1 MHLPVPPE
9 VAFDYLVDPAN
20 RPQWQSSLRRV
31 EDVTGEIGV
40 GQRWVDVTSPGL
52 RPRMETTELD
62 RPLRW
67 TERGT
72 WRSFSAE
79 LTLEFAPA
87 PGGCEVEPTMRLS
100 ARGPAAVAARA
111 LALVAPLAVRADLR
125 TAGRILG
132 SRSPGTA

>member
-20 RPQWQSSLRRV
+20 RPEWQSSLSRV
-31 EDVTGEIGV
+31 DEVVGEVGV

-62 RPLRW
+62 RPHRW

-72 WRSFSAE
+72 WRTFEAE

-87 PGGCEVEPTMRLS
+87 PGGCEVEPTMRLR
-100 ARGPAAVAARA
+100 ARGPAGLLARA
-111 LALVAPLAVRADLR
+111 LSVAAPFAVRADLR

-132 SRSPGTA
+132 SRASGTA